1 MVQQQHLLLLF
12 DVLVLAPNGD
22 QHRLWFFASTI
33 WCLREESS
41 CVLLVVVVDQAA
53 AERIIIVA
61 KIVNVALKNP
71 RLQLCLR
78 IARFET
84 NGVVADSGREPCTTT
99 RFDSA
104 TSTRSSSCG

>member
-1 MVQQQHLLLLF
+1 MVQQQHLLLLLF

-22 QHRLWFFASTI
+22 QHRLWFFASTS

-41 CVLLVVVVDQAA
+41 CVLLVDQAA